1 MALTMTISFYNIFPH
16 NLYLHKFAH
25 RHIQRYNLMKELIQK
40 TTIITTHIIGIQKTR
55 RFGILTVL

>member
-16 NLYLHKFAH
+16 NLYLHQFAH

-40 TTIITTHIIGIQKTR
+40 TTIITTHIIGIQKTL
-55 RFGILTVL
+55 RFGVLTVL